1 VATEEEGG
9 DNELNDEGVGE
20 GSGACL
26 GGHEELR
33 RSAAVGDRLQKK
45 GTHRSLGSTEKIASG
60 VSLMAASNSTQ
71 PENGADSYGPKM
83 TRTALVQAA
92 AVDTARPLAVGD

>member
-1 VATEEEGG
+1 VATKEEGG

-33 RSAAVGDRLQKK
+33 RSAVVGDRLQKK
-45 GTHRSLGSTEKIASG
+45 KERI
-60 VSLMAASNSTQ
+60 
-71 PENGADSYGPKM
+71 GAWA
-83 TRTALVQAA
+83 RRRRLLV
-92 AVDTARPLAVGD
+92 V

>member
-45 GTHRSLGSTEKIASG
+45 RNASELGLDGE
-60 VSLMAASNSTQ
+60 
-71 PENGADSYGPKM
+71 DC
-83 TRTALVQAA
+83 
-92 AVDTARPLAVGD
+92 